1 MTPQVSPL
9 VAPEARPSDR
19 PRLLNIAQLLAVG
32 SILLIAVFV
41 AGWIALLPASPARN
55 DFAPG
60 YASAL
65 LLREGRPDAIYNAA
79 AQRAA
84 LAAVSGDA
92 SPTTSPAALA
102 PPAVLLEVPLTLLPL
117 WLASDLWALLQL
129 LLLVAAAWIALR
141 AVPPK
146 RGLGLSAR
154 VFIVV
159 AAANGGGALM
169 LLSLNQWDGVAALG
183 LALVYSE
190 LRRGHDAHAMAWLAL
205 TVLAGKPHL
214 GLGIALFIAA
224 RRPRSVIA
232 LVATAGGVYG
242 LTLLAVP
249 PSAIVQWFT
258 TVIHV
263 GALFPI
269 STTIGLSGLVSSTL
283 GTGPS
288 GVILGLSASA
298 ATLATAAVVGR
309 RDARRA
315 RSGERDTIG
324 WAGFLFTCVTLLS
337 LLSAPHVYPY
347 DLVLLIP
354 GFVACAAW
362 CATEAEATRWP
373 LKRQRAVLA
382 LWGLLTLICW
392 TMIWPPGSYRPS
404 LLLPLLLLGSATIC
418 AGATLRSRAR
428 FAVG

>member
-1 MTPQVSPL
+1 MTPPASPV

-19 PRLLNIAQLLAVG
+19 PRLLNPAQPLAVG
-32 SILLIAVFV
+32 SILVIAAIV

-65 LLREGRPDAIYNAA
+65 LLREHRPDEIYNEAS
-79 AQRAA
+79 QRAA

-102 PPAVLLEVPLTLLPL
+102 PPAVVLEVPLTLLPL
-117 WLASDLWALLQL
+117 WLASDIWALIQL

-146 RGLGLSAR
+146 RSLALSAR
-154 VFIVV
+154 VFITV
-159 AAANGGGALM
+159 AAVGGGGALM
-169 LLSLNQWDGVAALG
+169 LLALNQWDGIAALG

-232 LVATAGGVYG
+232 FAATAGGVYG
-242 LTLLAVP
+242 LALLAIP
-249 PSAIVQWFT
+249 PSTTVQWFM

-283 GTGPS
+283 GTGPP
-288 GVILGLSASA
+288 GVILGLSGSA
-298 ATLATAAVVGR
+298 ATLATAAVLGR
-309 RDARRA
+309 CDARRP
-315 RSGERDTIG
+315 RTGESDAIG
-324 WAGFLFTCVTLLS
+324 RAGFLFTAVTLLS
-337 LLSAPHVYPY
+337 LLGAPHVFPY

-362 CATEAEATRWP
+362 CATEAEATCWP
-373 LKRQRAVLA
+373 QKRQRAVLA
-382 LWGLLTLICW
+382 VWGLLTLICW

-404 LLLPLLLLGSATIC
+404 LLLPLLLLGTAIVC
-418 AGATLRSRAR
+418 AGATLRSRER

>member
-1 MTPQVSPL
+1 MTPPASPI

-19 PRLLNIAQLLAVG
+19 LRLLNPAQLLALG
-32 SILLIAVFV
+32 SILVIAAIV

-65 LLREGRPDAIYNAA
+65 LLREGRPDAIYNAE
-79 AQRAA
+79 AQRAT

-92 SPTTSPAALA
+92 SPTTSPTALA
-102 PPAVLLEVPLTLLPL
+102 PPALLLEVPLTLLPL
-117 WLASDLWALLQL
+117 WLASDIWALLQL

-146 RGLGLSAR
+146 RGLALSAR
-154 VFIVV
+154 GFIIV
-159 AAANGGGALM
+159 AAVGGGGALM

-232 LVATAGGVYG
+232 LAATAGGVYG
-242 LTLLAVP
+242 LTLLAIP
-249 PSAIVQWFT
+249 PSTTVQWFM

-269 STTIGLSGLVSSTL
+269 SATIGLSGLVTSTL
-283 GTGPS
+283 GTGPI
-288 GVILGLSASA
+288 GVILGLSTTAAALVTSA
-298 ATLATAAVVGR
+298 ALGR
-309 RDARRA
+309 WDARLA
-315 RSGERDTIG
+315 RSGEGDAIG
-324 WAGFLFTCVTLLS
+324 RAGFLFTCVTLLS
-337 LLSAPHVYPY
+337 LLSAPHVFPY

-354 GFVACAAW
+354 GFVACVAW

-373 LKRQRAVLA
+373 QKQQRAVLA
-382 LWGLLTLICW
+382 VWGLLTLICW

-404 LLLPLLLLGSATIC
+404 VLLPLLLLVSATVC
-418 AGATLRSRAR
+418 AGATLRTRRRLAI
-428 FAVG
+428 G